1 MDLTFTYLHTH
12 THAHREWTAQQTAEK
27 ERLKMEQQHA
37 DHLYGLKAC
46 ELDQRCVE
54 LSQADEEARRAIN
67 MATKDYNLALVRV
80 GGGGEGGECL

>member
-1 MDLTFTYLHTH
+1 
-12 THAHREWTAQQTAEK
+12 
-27 ERLKMEQQHA
+27 MEQQHA

-80 GGGGEGGECL
+80 GGEKGEGGGCVRVYQHAYQKL